1 MDKGVETSKGGCS
14 DSGYLGGCERSSHRA
29 PATESG
35 HMSVEHMVSQS
46 NDDNVVDMIAPRKED
61 VMGKEFKTIEL
72 AEEYYMSYA
81 KGIGFSVRK
90 DKLVRNSEGK
100 VCRRRWCCSK
110 EGLRNEKFNDRSD
123 RIRPPKAITRENCSA
138 HFWVGYEKKRD
149 VYVVRNFEPHHNHQ
163 LATPLESPYL
173 RCNRVVTKSDL
184 AQAVGMRRALFRTCQ
199 TYEYMVDQC
208 GGYLNVGFQI
218 KDLYNK
224 LDASRREILLDGD
237 TEAALCYLKAKGA
250 MDPEFFC
257 KFSVDEENRLGNLF
271 WRDSTSLL
279 DYIAYGDVLIF
290 DSTYKTNV
298 YDKPLV
304 LFVGSNNYRSTVM
317 FGCALLQDET
327 FETYK
332 WLLETFMAS
341 MKDKK
346 PISIL
351 TDGDEAMRK
360 AIDDVFPMS
369 NHRLCSWHVSRNAQ
383 NNLKDDELLRNF
395 QACIWEPFALDE
407 FEKKWEVLRERA
419 STPKQKEWLEMMYE
433 KRDSWAE
440 SCMRGKF
447 FGGMCTTQRVESM
460 NKYVKDYLRKGVKL
474 FECIPAIDRA
484 MLRLRNNT
492 AKDGFN
498 AKYSTPV
505 LKTALTK
512 LEQQASLIYTHRCF
526 VLVRHEIES
535 CSALTHDN
543 VMHNFGGRVYVLSK
557 YGEPH
562 NNWTCVYHGGENMR
576 IECGCRK
583 YESEGIPCCHLFY
596 VMKCEHLTEIPPALI
611 MKRWTKSAQTDT
623 CMEFIG
629 KGKDTTNEVVEM
641 ARYGSL
647 NAMSNKVCFYASKS
661 AEGYAMLMNEFSRWE
676 GICEGLRQKEE
687 ETSLKLGTADQCPT
701 NIVKDPNIVKTKG
714 TQARQGGVRKRRQ
727 CHLCRGYGHTKRNC
741 SQRNLHPSR
750 NACVN
755 IPSGSESYQYSSDKG
770 PSPDI
775 SYSYPSQMVSQC
787 RGNYVVDLSGS
798 DSFSTADP
806 TGSTLNSDDGFSFDN
821 GEPNSLGTGST
832 QNNCSFG
839 TWFTCNN

>member
-1 MDKGVETSKGGCS
+1 MERSGKMDRGGETSKGGCS

-35 HMSVEHMVSQS
+35 HMSVEHMLSES
-46 NDDNVVDMIAPRKED
+46 SDDNGVDIIAPRKED

-100 VCRRRWCCSK
+100 GGETSKGGCSDSGYLGGCERSSHRAPATESGHMSVEHMLSESSDDNGVDIIAPRK
-110 EGLRNEKFNDRSD
+110 E
-123 RIRPPKAITRENCSA
+123 
-138 HFWVGYEKKRD
+138 D
-149 VYVVRNFEPHHNHQ
+149 VMGKEFKTIELAEEYYMSYAKGIGFSVRKDKLVRNSE
-163 LATPLESPYL
+163 
-173 RCNRVVTKSDL
+173 
-184 AQAVGMRRALFRTCQ
+184 G
-199 TYEYMVDQC
+199 
-208 GGYLNVGFQI
+208 

-237 TEAALCYLKAKGA
+237 TEAALSYLKAKGA

-257 KFSVDEENRLGNLF
+257 KFSVDEENRLRNLF

-332 WLLETFMAS
+332 WLLETFLAS

-419 STPKQKEWLEMMYE
+419 STPKQKEWLEMMYA
-433 KRDSWAE
+433 KRDAWPE
-440 SCMRGKF
+440 SCLRGQF

-484 MLRLRNNT
+484 ILRLRNTT
-492 AKDGFN
+492 AKEGFN

-505 LKTALTK
+505 LKTGLTK

-526 VLVRHEIES
+526 VLVRHEIEA

-557 YGEPH
+557 YDEPH
-562 NNWTCVYHGGENMR
+562 NNWTCIYHGGENMR

-611 MKRWTKSAQTDT
+611 MKRWTKNGQTDT
-623 CMEFIG
+623 CREFIG
-629 KGKDTTNEVVEM
+629 KGEDTTNEVVEM
-641 ARYGSL
+641 ARYGHLS
-647 NAMSNKVCFYASKS
+647 AMSNKVCFYASKS
-661 AEGYAMLMNEFSRWE
+661 ADGYAMLTNEFSRWE

-687 ETSLKLGTADQCPT
+687 QTSLKLGTGEQCPP
-701 NIVKDPNIVKTKG
+701 NIVKDPNIVRTKG
-714 TQARQGGVRKRRQ
+714 TQARQGGMRKRRQ
-727 CHLCRGYGHTKRNC
+727 CHLCHGYGHTKRNC

-750 NACVN
+750 HAGVN
-755 IPSGSESYQYSSDKG
+755 IPSGSEGYQYTSDIR
-770 PSPDI
+770 PFPDI
-775 SYSYPSQMVSQC
+775 SYSYPSQTVSQC
-787 RGNYVVDLSGS
+787 HGNYVVNLPGS

-806 TGSTLNSDDGFSFDN
+806 TGSTPNSDDGFSFDN
-821 GEPNSLGTGST
+821 GEPNSLCTGST
-832 QNNCSFG
+832 QNNCSFR

>member
-1 MDKGVETSKGGCS
+1 MVGMKGSGKMDRGLETSNGGCS

-29 PATESG
+29 PTTETG
-35 HMSVEHMVSQS
+35 HMSVQHMVSQS
-46 NDDNVVDMIAPRKED
+46 SDDNDVDMIAPRKED

-90 DKLVRNSEGK
+90 DKLVRNAEGK
-100 VCRRRWCCSK
+100 ICRRRWCCSK

-123 RIRPPKAITRENCSA
+123 RIRPPKPITRENCSA

-149 VYVVRNFEPHHNHQ
+149 VYVVTNFEPHHNHQ
-163 LATPLESPYL
+163 LVTPLESPYL
-173 RCNRVVTKSDL
+173 RCNRVVRNSDL
-184 AQAVGMRRALFRTCQ
+184 AQAVGMRRALVRTCQ

-208 GGYLNVGFQI
+208 GG
-218 KDLYNK
+218 
-224 LDASRREILLDGD
+224 
-237 TEAALCYLKAKGA
+237 
-250 MDPEFFC
+250 
-257 KFSVDEENRLGNLF
+257 VDEENRLGNLF

-304 LFVGSNNYRSTVM
+304 LFVGSNNYRST
-317 FGCALLQDET
+317 DET

-360 AIDDVFPMS
+360 AIDD
-369 NHRLCSWHVSRNAQ
+369 
-383 NNLKDDELLRNF
+383 
-395 QACIWEPFALDE
+395 ACIWEPFALDE

-419 STPKQKEWLEMMYE
+419 STLKQKEWLEMMYA
-433 KRDSWAE
+433 KSDSWVE
-440 SCMRGKF
+440 SCLRGKF
-447 FGGMCTTQRVESM
+447 FGGMCTTQLVESM

-484 MLRLRNNT
+484 ILRLRNTT

-526 VLVRHEIES
+526 LLVRQEIES
-535 CSALTHDN
+535 CSALIHDN

-562 NNWTCVYHGGENMR
+562 NKWTCVYHGGEQIR
-576 IECGCRK
+576 IQCGCRK

-596 VMKCEHLTEIPPALI
+596 VMKCEHLTEIPLALI

-623 CMEFIG
+623 CREFIS
-629 KGKDTTNEVVEM
+629 KGEDTTNEVVEM

-647 NAMSNKVCFYASKS
+647 SAMSNKVCFYASKS
-661 AEGYAMLMNEFSRWE
+661 ANGYAMLTNEFSRWE
-676 GICEGLRQKEE
+676 GICEGLQQKEE
-687 ETSLKLGTADQCPT
+687 ETSVKLGSAEQCPS
-701 NIVKDPNIVKTKG
+701 NIVKDPNIVRTKG
-714 TQARQGGVRKRRQ
+714 SQARQGGTASVDNV
-727 CHLCRGYGHTKRNC
+727 NC
-741 SQRNLHPSR
+741 V
-750 NACVN
+750 A
-755 IPSGSESYQYSSDKG
+755 DM
-770 PSPDI
+770 DI
-775 SYSYPSQMVSQC
+775 QSVIALKETCIQVEMQTQPVLPLTVTMVSHSTMGVLE
-787 RGNYVVDLSGS
+787 RKFYVGGG
-798 DSFSTADP
+798 DP
-806 TGSTLNSDDGFSFDN
+806 NHIA
-821 GEPNSLGTGST
+821 
-832 QNNCSFG
+832 
-839 TWFTCNN
+839 

>member
-1 MDKGVETSKGGCS
+1 MSMKGSGKMDRGLETSNGGCS

-29 PATESG
+29 PTTETG
-35 HMSVEHMVSQS
+35 HMSVQHMVSQS
-46 NDDNVVDMIAPRKED
+46 SDDNDVDMIAPRKED

-90 DKLVRNSEGK
+90 DKLVRNAEGK
-100 VCRRRWCCSK
+100 ICRRRWCCSK

-123 RIRPPKAITRENCSA
+123 RIRPPKPITRENCSA

-149 VYVVRNFEPHHNHQ
+149 VYVVTNFEPHHNHQ
-163 LATPLESPYL
+163 LVTPLESPYL
-173 RCNRVVTKSDL
+173 RCNRVVRNSDL
-184 AQAVGMRRALFRTCQ
+184 AQAVGMRRALVRTCQ

-237 TEAALCYLKAKGA
+237 TEAALSYLKAKGA

-383 NNLKDDELLRNF
+383 NNLKDDELVRNF

-419 STPKQKEWLEMMYE
+419 STPKQKEWLEMMYA
-433 KRDSWAE
+433 KSDSWAE
-440 SCMRGKF
+440 SCLRGKF

-484 MLRLRNNT
+484 MLRLRNTT

-498 AKYSTPV
+498 AKYSTP
-505 LKTALTK
+505 
-512 LEQQASLIYTHRCF
+512 
-526 VLVRHEIES
+526 
-535 CSALTHDN
+535 
-543 VMHNFGGRVYVLSK
+543 
-557 YGEPH
+557 
-562 NNWTCVYHGGENMR
+562 
-576 IECGCRK
+576 
-583 YESEGIPCCHLFY
+583 
-596 VMKCEHLTEIPPALI
+596 
-611 MKRWTKSAQTDT
+611 
-623 CMEFIG
+623 
-629 KGKDTTNEVVEM
+629 
-641 ARYGSL
+641 
-647 NAMSNKVCFYASKS
+647 
-661 AEGYAMLMNEFSRWE
+661 
-676 GICEGLRQKEE
+676 
-687 ETSLKLGTADQCPT
+687 SLKP
-701 NIVKDPNIVKTKG
+701 
-714 TQARQGGVRKRRQ
+714 
-727 CHLCRGYGHTKRNC
+727 H
-741 SQRNLHPSR
+741 
-750 NACVN
+750 
-755 IPSGSESYQYSSDKG
+755 
-770 PSPDI
+770 
-775 SYSYPSQMVSQC
+775 
-787 RGNYVVDLSGS
+787 
-798 DSFSTADP
+798 
-806 TGSTLNSDDGFSFDN
+806 
-821 GEPNSLGTGST
+821 
-832 QNNCSFG
+832 
-839 TWFTCNN
+839 